1 MKKVKVSRVNIF
13 SLQHQ
18 HGSFLD
24 NSYKIKRKKLWRI
37 IGAKISHLCNK
48 MEGKNRQKMRELDEV
63 NRSSSI
69 VQLYKRMAPI
79 KNPSLL
85 RCWTWLYWEGPAVE
99 ASRPFMQGGEEIW
112 WPQSTS
118 LNWLEAGFSVVVVL
132 HASLVVAG
140 LKEWLLITCFGSNTL
155 RILRWLLLPPT
166 MIRQEN

>member
-1 MKKVKVSRVNIF
+1 MEKVKVSRVNIF

-24 NSYKIKRKKLWRI
+24 NSYKIKRKSSDV
-37 IGAKISHLCNK
+37 IGAKIPHLCNK
-48 MEGKNRQKMRELDEV
+48 MEGKNRQKMRELGEV